1 MDRMRRNRPINLC
14 DECKTCEDNYGS
26 LLRCFDICMV
36 PLDILQ
42 DIEIKRYKEENYVSD
57 TK

>member
-26 LLRCFDICMV
+26 LLRCFDICML
-36 PLDILQ
+36 PLDILH